1 MNILDVRKSLK
12 KLDKFEEACL
22 HDAVSKLLSNSC
34 YVLASSS
41 LYLFNLSI

>member
-22 HDAVSKLLSNSC
+22 HDAVSKL
-34 YVLASSS
+34 
-41 LYLFNLSI
+41 FE